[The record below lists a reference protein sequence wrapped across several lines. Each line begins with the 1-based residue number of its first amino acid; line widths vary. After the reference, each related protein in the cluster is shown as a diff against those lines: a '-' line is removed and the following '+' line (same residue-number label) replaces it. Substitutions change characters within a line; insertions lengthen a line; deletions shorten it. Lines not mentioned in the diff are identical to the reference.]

1 MLTLDIPAIFGLYNK
16 YKQGEGLDSN
26 QILQRF
32 EEIERNVERVIEV
45 CQSYEAINLELKRT
59 IRKLEE
65 ELQQKVEAERRYQE
79 ERSLIRSKIDN
90 LLDKLGDLNAD

>member
-1 MLTLDIPAIFGLYNK
+1 M
-16 YKQGEGLDSN
+16 DSS

-32 EEIERNVERVIEV
+32 AEIERSVERVIEV
-45 CQSYEAINLELKRT
+45 CRSYEAINLALKRK
-59 IRKLEE
+59 IGKLEE

-90 LLDKLGDLNAD
+90 LLEKLGDNASD

>member
-1 MLTLDIPAIFGLYNK
+1 M
-16 YKQGEGLDSN
+16 DSN

-32 EEIERNVERVIEV
+32 EEIERSVERVIEV
-45 CQSYEAINLELKRT
+45 CKSYEAIHLELKHK
-59 IRKLEE
+59 IGKLEE

-90 LLDKLGDLNAD
+90 LLEKLGDQLKD

>member
-1 MLTLDIPAIFGLYNK
+1 M
-16 YKQGEGLDSN
+16 DSN

-32 EEIERNVERVIEV
+32 EEIERSVERVIEV
-45 CQSYEAINLELKRT
+45 CKSYEAIHLELKHK
-59 IRKLEE
+59 IGKLEE

-90 LLDKLGDLNAD
+90 LLEKLRDPFTD

>member
-1 MLTLDIPAIFGLYNK
+1 M
-16 YKQGEGLDSN
+16 DSN

-32 EEIERNVERVIEV
+32 EEIERSVERVIEV
-45 CQSYEAINLELKRT
+45 CKSYEAIHLELKHK
-59 IRKLEE
+59 IGKLEE

-90 LLDKLGDLNAD
+90 LLDKLSGQLTD

>member
-1 MLTLDIPAIFGLYNK
+1 M
-16 YKQGEGLDSN
+16 DSN

-32 EEIERNVERVIEV
+32 EEIERSVERVIEV
-45 CQSYEAINLELKRT
+45 CKSYEAIHLELKRK
-59 IRKLEE
+59 IGKLEE

-90 LLDKLGDLNAD
+90 LLDKLSGQLTD

>member
-1 MLTLDIPAIFGLYNK
+1 M
-16 YKQGEGLDSN
+16 DSN